1 MLNFRKIYFRFCAN
15 CAKKQ
20 RKTHCVSSA
29 KIAQKFAKKMCAK
42 IAQILRKRFIHFVE
56 TLFFV
61 RTAKHNIKDLSCPS
75 RNELFNLILNKDFLL
90 LFPSGFIL
98 EVNFDNLIY
107 LVTNRLRIYLDLV
120 NISQPRAIYGDINK
134 FIQCTQLGMGKH
146 NQGWEKFPFV

>member
-1 MLNFRKIYFRFCAN
+1 MSKLHKTKILFHAQLSQNIFPVLRKLRKKVAQNSLRF
-15 CAKKQ
+15 K
-20 RKTHCVSSA
+20 RKNSA
-29 KIAQKFAKKMCAK
+29 KIRKKMCAK
-42 IAQILRKRFIHFVE
+42 IAQILRKRFSHFVE

-120 NISQPRAIYGDINK
+120 NIS
-134 FIQCTQLGMGKH
+134 
-146 NQGWEKFPFV
+146 